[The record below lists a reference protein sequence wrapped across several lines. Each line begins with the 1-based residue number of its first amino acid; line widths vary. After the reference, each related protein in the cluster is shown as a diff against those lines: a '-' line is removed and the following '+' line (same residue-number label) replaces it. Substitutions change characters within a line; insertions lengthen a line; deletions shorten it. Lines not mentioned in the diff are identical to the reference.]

1 MVKRSGLSQLQPLLI
16 SLCHS
21 TTMGLD
27 DKINAA
33 AKDREGRVQAAAGE
47 LTGDE
52 RMKLEGDAKQL
63 QAKVIDAAGDL
74 KDKAQDVTDCVRPVF
89 ANLLDEIKLSFGYH
103 ENQSGRGIDE
113 IYVSGGSAD
122 MAGLDD
128 LFQDALGSKPRRWDP
143 FQFLRAPDIDTTAL
157 GSLKNS
163 FGVAIGLALR

>member
-1 MVKRSGLSQLQPLLI
+1 MTSVSILRGSALAVVRDIAIGGNDFTGAISKKMGLSP
-16 SLCHS
+16 
-21 TTMGLD
+21 
-27 DKINAA
+27 
-33 AKDREGRVQAAAGE
+33 QAAEE
-47 LTGDE
+47 L
-52 RMKLEGDAKQL
+52 
-63 QAKVIDAAGDL
+63 KVTF
-74 KDKAQDVTDCVRPVF
+74 KDTAQDVTDCLRPVF
-89 ANLLDEIKLSFGYH
+89 TNLLDEVKLSFGYH

>member
-74 KDKAQDVTDCVRPVF
+74 KDKAQDVAAD
-89 ANLLDEIKLSFGYH
+89 LLDKA
-103 ENQSGRGIDE
+103 QD
-113 IYVSGGSAD
+113 V
-122 MAGLDD
+122 AGD
-128 LFQDALGSKPRRWDP
+128 LGDKAKDVAGDLGEKAKDVAGDLKDKAQDAAG
-143 FQFLRAPDIDTTAL
+143 
-157 GSLKNS
+157 
-163 FGVAIGLALR
+163 AIGDALKGLRRKGGEVAGR